1 ERRWNSV
8 TRSALSITLSR
19 NNVTPGVALSRR
31 LSRAGHSCSSIN
43 GNRQMKYF
51 CCTLLWVVSSVAL
64 AQSTS
69 HGEVTIYRDA
79 MGVPHIVGATSA
91 AVMYGLGYALA
102 EDRLVQLELA
112 RRGAS

>member
-1 ERRWNSV
+1 
-8 TRSALSITLSR
+8 
-19 NNVTPGVALSRR
+19 
-31 LSRAGHSCSSIN
+31 
-43 GNRQMKYF
+43 MKYLYVA
-51 CCTLLWVVSSVAL
+51 LLWVSSAAL

-102 EDRLVQLELA
+102 QDRLVQLELA
-112 RRGAS
+112 RRGAEGRRAEILGSSSIAQTLRGRTQPWAALNSCVCIGLSRPSTRR